1 MYINTAGRGA
11 INLTGSKVNSKG
23 DQTMAHTTQER
34 DAKLLPVA
42 VAIFACYV
50 CIVVGGY
57 LVAQLF

>member
-1 MYINTAGRGA
+1 
-11 INLTGSKVNSKG
+11 
-23 DQTMAHTTQER
+23 MAHTTQER